1 MSWIVLLELE
11 SFPTSTILSK
21 LIRKFSTTTNNHFP
35 ILAVLSNF
43 GTNFPISFRSFELS
57 SSSFF
62 PTALT
67 VRSRKVF
74 VDYFILFESDRWK
87 VPEYSRSVFLLKFNF
102 STCSR
107 FIPVPLENLTDRLSF
122 VSLYFRK
129 IQETTFLINMTNHPW
144 DNKFNN
150 FFFWPRMTTWFVDDH
165 GNFEIF
171 DNLENLF
178 VLEYPTTSY

>member
-1 MSWIVLLELE
+1 M
-11 SFPTSTILSK
+11 
-21 LIRKFSTTTNNHFP
+21 
-35 ILAVLSNF
+35 
-43 GTNFPISFRSFELS
+43 
-57 SSSFF
+57 
-62 PTALT
+62 
-67 VRSRKVF
+67 F

-165 GNFEIF
+165 GNFE
-171 DNLENLF
+171 NLEIIFLCWSTQPPVIESLKPKNMTIDTYRSCNF
-178 VLEYPTTSY
+178 